1 MRSAHIS
8 ILAPK
13 RVISSNFFRGR
24 PDIFSALNWVF
35 LERQKKKNQ
44 QLRRDL
50 PHRGFFFFFLYK
62 NLISV
67 FHILCNRS
75 SQDDCSEQRERNL
88 LRRLTHVPTNRVKSE
103 QQDGRLASSS
113 RALRSRTPRNTQSR
127 DLSDYRTGLC
137 VASRPPCRP
146 TSPQSDIWG
155 ASGGILCAMNWKVG
169 GKPQK
174 GWL

>member
-1 MRSAHIS
+1 MLSTNVFITVLCFNYMINLTITLPQINVA
-8 ILAPK
+8 L
-13 RVISSNFFRGR
+13 
-24 PDIFSALNWVF
+24 IFI
-35 LERQKKKNQ
+35 
-44 QLRRDL
+44 
-50 PHRGFFFFFLYK
+50 
-62 NLISV
+62 ISV

-146 TSPQSDIWG
+146 PSPRSIIWG